1 MAINK
6 ADAIEQLKGPNS
18 ISNQQALVKK
28 IQGTKTI
35 TPVRYSIPGGKTMT
49 QDIPESQLST
59 AVYNWLRHCRHF
71 TEARISLIDNV
82 NSVNSTRKKLVDFD
96 INNKNTEWELRGKKW
111 LSERVS
117 DVLKEDHIILVEI
130 TKEGI
135 FAYFD
140 DDKTFSPESDN
151 WQPYVEMLPFRPP
164 TF

>member
-1 MAINK
+1 
-6 ADAIEQLKGPNS
+6 
-18 ISNQQALVKK
+18 
-28 IQGTKTI
+28 
-35 TPVRYSIPGGKTMT
+35 MT